1 MTYRAPERGSSLFSG
16 PRQVGESLGTLNF
29 SSGRGGRHEFAIPQA
44 CAVVGT
50 IRCRRT
56 SREVGLSRFACAVRT
71 SVGSVTPMS
80 HMIEP
85 SPALST
91 VPPDFLTLDEAAAVL
106 RVGRTTAYREANA
119 FEASV
124 GTTGIPVVRYG
135 KQFRVPRCRLEEQ
148 LGGAI
153 TWPLCVDPPDTTA
166 AVRPSSE
173 RQPAR
178 VTVAHSGDQLSLAIE
193 S

>member
-1 MTYRAPERGSSLFSG
+1 
-16 PRQVGESLGTLNF
+16 
-29 SSGRGGRHEFAIPQA
+29 
-44 CAVVGT
+44 
-50 IRCRRT
+50 
-56 SREVGLSRFACAVRT
+56 
-71 SVGSVTPMS
+71 MS

-85 SPALST
+85 SPAFST
-91 VPPDFLTLDEAAAVL
+91 IPPDFLTLDEAAAVL

-119 FEASV
+119 FEASG

-153 TWPLCVDPPDTTA
+153 TWPLAVDPRDVA
-166 AVRPSSE
+166 ATVRPSSE
-173 RQPAR
+173 RQPAP
-178 VTVAHSGDQLSLAIE
+178 VTIARSGDQLSLAIE